1 MSLVAGYAIASIEK
15 KYLRVILLLAIAIEN
30 FSSQTSNYIVKD
42 NRKSLLELESV
53 CARIVSPEELIVINS
68 GADPTAMYFAH
79 RKGWV
84 CHNNDLLD
92 KTFVTSLHERGA
104 EYIIILKKAFGS
116 DMELDLPRI
125 YDSEDYDIYRIEQ

>member
-1 MSLVAGYAIASIEK
+1 M
-15 KYLRVILLLAIAIEN
+15 
-30 FSSQTSNYIVKD
+30 
-42 NRKSLLELESV
+42 
-53 CARIVSPEELIVINS
+53 INS

-116 DMELDLPRI
+116 DMKLDLPRI
-125 YDSEDYDIYRIEQ
+125 YDSEDYDIYNRAMKTTIKKS